1 MKLMNAFA
9 VQVIVVGA
17 YGQRAS
23 QNVLDVLNVLRC
35 FRLLRLLRVA
45 RVCVAAFL
53 GFALCCSMC
62 ERSIGQ
68 RRA

>member
-1 MKLMNAFA
+1 MSAFA

-45 RVCVAAFL
+45 RVCVAAFFVSVL
-53 GFALCCSMC
+53 L
-62 ERSIGQ
+62 
-68 RRA
+68 